1 MSYCP
6 DSSPSAPAVRLREFL
21 SLQYLVSTRVACAS
35 HSRSC
40 PAANTSTK
48 AKYFGALV
56 AGLPSGINNRA
67 ITSTG
72 ISWSWNPS
80 IPATSLEWRRAGTRR
95 LLSRVTASTGA
106 LFFLAMYMPRTLT
119 LPIASRAPAWEQAP
133 LHSHKNYRP
142 YGINILIYLSSFTL
156 NGHIFDLFIT
166 L

>member
-48 AKYFGALV
+48 AKYFGALG

-95 LLSRVTASTGA
+95 LFSRVAASAGA
-106 LFFLAMYMPRTLT
+106 LVFLFMNMPRTLDLHVT
-119 LPIASRAPAWEQAP
+119 YCAPGWEQLHP
-133 LHSHKNYRP
+133 LSRSI
-142 YGINILIYLSSFTL
+142 YGSYQSKVF
-156 NGHIFDLFIT
+156 
-166 L
+166 

>member
-48 AKYFGALV
+48 AKYFGALG

-95 LLSRVTASTGA
+95 LFSRVAASAGA
-106 LFFLAMYMPRTLT
+106 LVFLFMNMPSTLT
-119 LPIASRAPAWEQAP
+119 SPNPISCSRPGANYCTAPSLFETVVI
-133 LHSHKNYRP
+133 LHY
-142 YGINILIYLSSFTL
+142 FE
-156 NGHIFDLFIT
+156 LFIIF
-166 L
+166 LIEM